1 MPLVE
6 ALPSLT
12 FLGHSTVLIE
22 LGGLRILTDPVLFD
36 RVGLLRRVVNPLDPG
51 LYARIDV
58 ALLSLL
64 HRDHFD
70 LASLRLLGQG
80 VRLLVPAGAGAL
92 MRREGFRQVDEL
104 PAGGALVVGSVSFT
118 ATHAAHGGFPPPF
131 RPRAAAVRHPI
142 PSATAPGL
150 LAGGN
155 P

>member
-58 ALLSLL
+58 ALLSHL

-80 VRLLVPAGAGAL
+80 VRLLVPAGASCP
-92 MRREGFRQVDEL
+92 
-104 PAGGALVVGSVSFT
+104 PAGPWSWARCHSPRLTLRT
-118 ATHAAHGGFPPPF
+118 AASDRRSDPEQ
-131 RPRAAAVRHPI
+131 RR
-142 PSATAPGL
+142 SAT
-150 LAGGN
+150 
-155 P
+155 